1 MLTKF
6 LEELVARTSLIIGLY
21 GSHSVRSCAEAEH
34 AALIDALAERDGARA
49 AELMEDH
56 LRHIE
61 RALDIRDIAERRVD
75 IRRVFG
81 R

>member
-1 MLTKF
+1 MVKF

-21 GSHSVRSCAEAEH
+21 GSRSVRSCSEAEH
-34 AALIDALAERDGARA
+34 EALIDALAARDGPRA
-49 AELMEDH
+49 AELMERH

-61 RALDIRDIAERRVD
+61 RLLDIRDDVETPAD
-75 IRRVFG
+75 IRVVFA